1 MIPKVIHYCWFGGNP
16 LPELSLRCIESWK
29 KYCPD
34 YEIIEWNE
42 SNYNIESA
50 PLYVRQAYEAKK
62 WAFVSDYVRLDLIYK
77 YGGIYL
83 DTDVELIS
91 SLDPFLDNDCF
102 MGLETDIYIA
112 TGLGFGA
119 ISRHKA
125 IKELMGLYD
134 DMPFVNK
141 DGTLNLTTC
150 PIITTD
156 YYVGKGFIRED
167 KKQEIE
173 NTVIYPSEYFCP
185 KDYITHECSITR
197 KTVSIH
203 HFDASWLDDE
213 SIYYRNLKI
222 KLYKFMPLAF
232 AKIIAVFITSLKYYG
247 LKWPVYII
255 SKLDEY
261 LSCPKA

>member
-16 LPELSLRCIESWK
+16 LPELAVKCIESWK

-42 SNYNIESA
+42 SNYDISSA

-102 MGLETDIYIA
+102 MGLETDIYIN

-119 ISRHKA
+119 VSRHKA
-125 IKELMGLYD
+125 IKELMELYD
-134 DMPFVNK
+134 DMLFVNK

-156 YYVGKGFIRED
+156 YYVGKGFIREN

-185 KDYITHECSITR
+185 KDYITHECLITR

-203 HFDASWLDDE
+203 HFDASWLTE
-213 SIYYRNLKI
+213 EQRFIQVLTYKLAKRAPQKIASGIALIIGYTKYRGVLEMIKSIII
-222 KLYKFMPLAF
+222 KCVRTA
-232 AKIIAVFITSLKYYG
+232 
-247 LKWPVYII
+247 
-255 SKLDEY
+255 
-261 LSCPKA
+261 